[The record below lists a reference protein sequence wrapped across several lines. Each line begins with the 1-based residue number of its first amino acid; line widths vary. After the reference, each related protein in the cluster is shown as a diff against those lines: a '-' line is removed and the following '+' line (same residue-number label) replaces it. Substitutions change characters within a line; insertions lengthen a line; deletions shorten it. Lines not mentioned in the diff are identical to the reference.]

1 MKNIN
6 IILVLILVALAAGA
20 AFQVMEMRDYK
31 MFNDVPYVNKVLKK

>member
-1 MKNIN
+1 MKGIN
-6 IILVLILVALAAGA
+6 IFLFLILAAMAAAA